1 MVVADE
7 VVVVAAVASAVVLE
21 LAVEVEG
28 AQCAAPVE
36 QAAMVAE
43 LLPVAVVLEA
53 VRCMVPVE
61 QGAMVV

>member
-1 MVVADE
+1 
-7 VVVVAAVASAVVLE
+7 VVLE

-43 LLPVAVVLEA
+43 LLPVAVAVVLEA

-61 QGAMVV
+61 QAAMVV